1 MRLMKLVT
9 LINLENE
16 TGDINE
22 CGLEVEG
29 YKDKYPKC
37 KIMKS

>member
-22 CGLEVEG
+22 CGLEVEEVE
-29 YKDKYPKC
+29 
-37 KIMKS
+37 